1 MFSDGHLESYDERLS
16 TRRIL
21 LPMDPE
27 SRIFLDTVK
36 ITSLKDF
43 LMGLINAAKDWQDRL
58 QSSLPGYR
66 ERIANIYLKSDEG
79 GLNLSMSATKIDH
92 LINLG
97 ERAAALIT
105 GKPLDPSDE
114 RTFEFAEHRWRR
126 YLIAFARLEEAL
138 EHAQQT
144 WNGSDRFAE
153 FIKRYQPSSYYES
166 NPEWKQWRLEVFER
180 FDAIMALASTW
191 GGKSLRLA
199 SEGRRIPRPESAL
212 RITPKP

>member
-1 MFSDGHLESYDERLS
+1 MDLESGV
-16 TRRIL
+16 
-21 LPMDPE
+21 
-27 SRIFLDTVK
+27 FLDSVK

-58 QSSLPGYR
+58 QSILPGYR

-79 GLNLSMSATKIDH
+79 GIHLSMSATKIDH
-92 LINLG
+92 LVNLG

-114 RTFEFAEHRWRR
+114 RTFEFDEHRWRR

-138 EHAQQT
+138 ELAQQT

-153 FIKRYQPSSYYES
+153 FIKNYQPSSYRKS
-166 NPEWKQWRLEVFER
+166 NPEWDQWRLEVFER
-180 FDAIMALASTW
+180 FNSMMTLASSW
-191 GGKSLRLA
+191 AGKSLRLA
-199 SEGRRIPRPESAL
+199 DEGRRIPRPESAL
-212 RITPKP
+212 RITPKPH